1 MFGAS
6 VARDFQQRQDFTV
19 EFKKGGVFT
28 VQSGSDANMTGRQDP
43 GSAWKATRMGPE
55 PTQAHVDL
63 RSEAARDMLA
73 AVGLSGALFDNRADG
88 TARREAFR

>member
-1 MFGAS
+1 MPGT
-6 VARDFQQRQDFTV
+6 FQQRQDFTV